1 MKHSISKSGNVM
13 IVFGYVCDYGF
24 DRDIHMNMDLDVV
37 DTTYCTSL
45 RIQAG
50 LFVAIITFP

>member
-24 DRDIHMNMDLDVV
+24 DRDVHMNMDLDVV
-37 DTTYCTSL
+37 DTTARVYVYKRACSWL
-45 RIQAG
+45 S
-50 LFVAIITFP
+50 